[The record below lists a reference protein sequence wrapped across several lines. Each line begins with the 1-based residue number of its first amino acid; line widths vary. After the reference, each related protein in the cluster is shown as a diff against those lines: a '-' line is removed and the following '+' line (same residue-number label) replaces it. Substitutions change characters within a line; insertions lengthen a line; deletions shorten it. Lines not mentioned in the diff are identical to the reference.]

1 MGDVGEVDDV
11 DDVEDVEVDVD
22 DDDDDAGDGDG
33 DDGDGDDDDD
43 DERCCVSGGDGN
55 AVDTNNLDDDKTGMT
70 RSTRRT
76 RTATMAIT
84 LPIMAVENTLVA
96 GMVLRFVLTCTLSI
110 TDAEGRDR

>member
-1 MGDVGEVDDV
+1 MGDVGDVDDV

-33 DDGDGDDDDD
+33 DDGDGDDDD

-76 RTATMAIT
+76 RTATMA
-84 LPIMAVENTLVA
+84 VENTLVA